1 MLTFL
6 IPKSTVLLLLF
17 CFFFYRVFIA
27 IPAIDDVPKCRKRK
41 TRNGEPETRNREPG
55 MEPGNEITAVIR
67 VIISKLRMI
76 GSEKDLEA
84 GLRCR

>member
-1 MLTFL
+1 MFL
-6 IPKSTVLLLLF
+6 NVE
-17 CFFFYRVFIA
+17 RG
-27 IPAIDDVPKCRKRK
+27 KRGTGNQEPG
-41 TRNGEPETRNREPG
+41 TRNQEPG
-55 MEPGNEITAVIR
+55 MESGNEITAVIR